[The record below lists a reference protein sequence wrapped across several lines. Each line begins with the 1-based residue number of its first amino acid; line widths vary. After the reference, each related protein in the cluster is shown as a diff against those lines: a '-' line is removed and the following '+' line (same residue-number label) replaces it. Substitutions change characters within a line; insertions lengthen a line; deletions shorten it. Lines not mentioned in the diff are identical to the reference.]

1 MLIGPG
7 WVVAEVEM
15 KSFSRIGGPF
25 LKPPKAVEERAKEA
39 SRSGGGCEAVRLE
52 QSEAFQPGG
61 RAGGVAAVRVV
72 FDAARL
78 ASCESSTGAVMDQW
92 AVIWGVWRVVGR
104 VRGLYGRALA
114 IMR

>member
-1 MLIGPG
+1 MNMLIGPG

-52 QSEAFQPGG
+52 
-61 RAGGVAAVRVV
+61 
-72 FDAARL
+72 
-78 ASCESSTGAVMDQW
+78 
-92 AVIWGVWRVVGR
+92 
-104 VRGLYGRALA
+104 
-114 IMR
+114 